1 MEAFART
8 VSSLS
13 IRALLAHQGR
23 YQRRE
28 RLQLRL
34 DAGQSLRDGWGPFQ
48 PPLPWWSARKAPP
61 LVSPPPVA
69 PPRLAKPV
77 PKAPPVSTAAITATS
92 PPISLSP
99 TPELPPLPCAGNGAS
114 SAETEAPDDF
124 PAGWV
129 LHKVSWNFTAGS
141 TVKGMTYRCDRRL
154 PPASF
159 AQRLRL
165 VSAARAP
172 TVPMGSSVSSAIKDR
187 VYRNTYGLW
196 RGLRATRPPM
206 IKRPIH
212 SWQKSPTGM
221 FALSNAGVRSYAH
234 GGAVG

>member
-172 TVPMGSSVSSAIKDR
+172 TVPMGSSVSSAIKDQ
-187 VYRNTYGLW
+187 VSC
-196 RGLRATRPPM
+196 RGGRA
-206 IKRPIH
+206 
-212 SWQKSPTGM
+212 SWSSAIRRWGSPVR
-221 FALSNAGVRSYAH
+221 VRSKSEACFL
-234 GGAVG
+234 AVERTERITAKSFAPL